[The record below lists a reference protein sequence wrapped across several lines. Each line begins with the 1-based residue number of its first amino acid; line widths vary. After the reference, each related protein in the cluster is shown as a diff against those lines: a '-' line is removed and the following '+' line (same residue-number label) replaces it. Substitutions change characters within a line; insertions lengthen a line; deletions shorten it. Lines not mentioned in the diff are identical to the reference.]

1 MRRNNKFYVSKLN
14 ELTSIFAGYS
24 WESGQWTQI
33 SNKKISST
41 PAIDVRGY
49 SRIKVDIKY
58 TKAIK
63 TILYFL
69 DENKQIISSKQLQS
83 TVFDEDVE
91 AALYVA
97 VEVEFSVEYSGFDDY
112 EYTCLKEINPHYKN
126 IKKQYKKDNGQVFFR
141 ESLEGK
147 INLLGTDYLFIRGA
161 SLEDTLAFYVYK
173 NGIQYAAN
181 QFNKIDCKFD
191 HFRCSVELKL
201 TPKDKYTS
209 LLNSYKKT
217 YDLIKLAV
225 NKTPIQLTKRS
236 VIQIYIEGSDT
247 ITNYAGG
254 TYWEDEVLESID
266 NQDALSQ
273 KYYFSKGPLFTEVS
287 LTGFNYEIN
296 AAFGCEE
303 GKNIWNSTSIKIVN
317 NQKYKFPCS
326 IVFTKVG
333 SAGEYIPDIT
343 SGENPLVLRMSDSKT
358 RGYRQEGN
366 SEDGYEYYYLWDTYR
381 IEIYTD
387 KNGTGTKVYQSE
399 YLFGNDSN
407 FVLTNGTGL
416 YKMVKVAQDIPNKE
430 PEPASFFLGEN
441 VIKHQ
446 LWGRLLCDTETS
458 IDGLTELYDLPYDD
472 FATERAN
479 YKKCIGLQ
487 FSENGEKIIHFVST
501 SNSQEE
507 PTQYGLTEYG
517 EYFST
522 PFISGSYG
530 QSLYAYPLARSTWGN
545 MSLWIAF
552 EEDKEMSNF
561 YGVEHWSKNFY
572 KTIEQKDCMEIGA
585 VIKALLNKID
595 SSIKFESTSEHS
607 EFLYGDVP
615 NSYGEKNLKI
625 FITQKS
631 NVLKGEY
638 DQAAQKAEI
647 TFEQLMN
654 MMRDCFRCF
663 WFIDSENRFRIEH
676 LRYFTNGR
684 NYNQAVK
691 QYDLTSKKDRFN
703 KKPTL
708 YDQRDVSYSK
718 SELKSRYEF
727 AWADD
732 STESMGGSFVVDIK
746 SNYVAQDEIENIN
759 IEQFSSDID
768 FMMFMP
774 NEFSSDGFALIIAYN
789 GTVPI
794 IYDEIYD
801 QRNLLAPMRLHT
813 QNYYASFIKLFDNY
827 LYDMPASNISA
838 SIDRDGS
845 RYTVQSIKR
854 SLEHTIKFQPD
865 SDPDLYKLIGTDL
878 GDGFINDVSVDIDTG
893 IADITLIYEP
903 R

>member
-41 PAIDVRGY
+41 PEIDVRGY
-49 SRIKVDIKY
+49 SRIIVDIEY

-63 TILYFL
+63 TIIYLL
-69 DENKQIISSKQLQS
+69 DENKSVIGSKLLQN
-83 TVFDEDVE
+83 TKFDEDVSV
-91 AALYVA
+91 ASYVA
-97 VEVEFSVEYSGFDDY
+97 VEIEFSVEYSGFDDY
-112 EYTCLKEINPHYKN
+112 EYTRLKEINPHYKN
-126 IKKQYKKDNGQVFFR
+126 IKKQYKKDSSQVFFR
-141 ESLEGK
+141 ESIEGK
-147 INLLGTDYLFIRGA
+147 INLWDADYLFIRGA

-173 NGIQYAAN
+173 NGILYAVN

-191 HFRCSVELKL
+191 HFKGSVELKL

-217 YDLIKLAV
+217 YDLIKLAI
-225 NKTPIQLTKRS
+225 NKTPVQLTKRS

-254 TYWEDEVLESID
+254 TYWEDEVMESID
-266 NQDALSQ
+266 NQDALSK
-273 KYYFSKGPLFTEVS
+273 KYYFSKGPSFTEVS

-303 GKNIWNSTSIKIVN
+303 GKNIWNGTSIKIVN
-317 NQKYKFPCS
+317 GQKYKFPCS
-326 IVFTKVG
+326 IVIRDIG
-333 SAGEYIPDIT
+333 SSFP
-343 SGENPLVLRMSDSKT
+343 SGYSD
-358 RGYRQEGN
+358 GVYRL
-366 SEDGYEYYYLWDTYR
+366 SDGKYYSDFASFNNYR

-387 KNGTGTKVYQSE
+387 KNGTGQKIYESQ
-399 YLFGNDSN
+399 YLYVNDSN

-416 YKMVKVAQDIPNKE
+416 YKMVKVAQDMPNKE

-446 LWGRLLCDTETS
+446 LWGRLLCDTEIS

-501 SNSQEE
+501 STSQEE

-552 EEDKEMSNF
+552 EEDKETSNL

-595 SSIKFESTSEHS
+595 SSIKFESTSEYS
-607 EFLYGDVP
+607 EFLYGAVP

-691 QYDLTSKKDRFN
+691 QYDLTSKRDKFN

-774 NEFSSDGFALIIAYN
+774 SEFSSDGFALIIAHN

-845 RYTVQSIKR
+845 RYVVQSIKR

-865 SDPDLYKLIGTDL
+865 SDPDLYKLIRTDL
-878 GDGFINDVSVDIDTG
+878 GDGFIDDVSVDIDTG
-893 IADITLIYEP
+893 VADITLIYEP